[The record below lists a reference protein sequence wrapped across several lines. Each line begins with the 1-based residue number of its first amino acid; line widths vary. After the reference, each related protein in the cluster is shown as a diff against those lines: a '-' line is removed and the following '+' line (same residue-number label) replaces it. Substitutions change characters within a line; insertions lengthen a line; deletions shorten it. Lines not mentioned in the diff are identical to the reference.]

1 MIQTACDSFRS
12 PSPDAPT
19 SIEEASHEKPYRDRN
34 SYGVRDLKE
43 ALSTFPKLQVLSK
56 QIYYLFI
63 EVIWHLT
70 NRLLWINLLRKEMN
84 CAY

>member
-1 MIQTACDSFRS
+1 MILTACDSFRS

-19 SIEEASHEKPYRDRN
+19 SIEEASHEKPCRDRN

-43 ALSTFPKLQVLSK
+43 ALSTFPKLQVLSIQK
-56 QIYYLFI
+56 YYLFF
-63 EVIWHLT
+63 EVIWHLI
-70 NRLLWINLLRKEMN
+70 NRVLWINLLRKAMN

>member
-1 MIQTACDSFRS
+1 MILTASDSFLS
-12 PSPDAPT
+12 PSPDAPS
-19 SIEEASHEKPYRDRN
+19 SIEEASHEKLCRDRN
-34 SYGVRDLKE
+34 SYGVIDLKE
-43 ALSTFPKLQVLSK
+43 VLSTFPKLQVLLK